1 MLDIKKVLRIAI
13 GLAVISI
20 ILGYIYFDCPITFNT
35 DLEIGK
41 VVTLLLNFGIIAI
54 LIQRFATQFLL
65 KDSYYQFMAAHQ
77 MKGYGTFT
85 PTGTKMNAQK
95 RVMSATE
102 ETEES
107 KKEFK
112 QQLFW
117 ISWGLGMIIAAIGF
131 RFFNNVIDSSSVCDV
146 WMHAKVSVILD
157 IFMTGIL
164 LSGGSALIMQI
175 IMWWKSESK

>member
-1 MLDIKKVLRIAI
+1 MKNFNQIIRIAI

-20 ILGYIYFDCPITFNT
+20 ILGYIYFDCPITFKNNL
-35 DLEIGK
+35 DIGN
-41 VVTLLLNFGIIAI
+41 VVTLLLNFGVIAI

-65 KDSYYQFMAAHQ
+65 KDSYYQFMAASK
-77 MKGYGTFT
+77 MKGYGTFI
-85 PTGTKMNAQK
+85 PTGTKMNAK
-95 RVMSATE
+95 KKVMSDDE

-117 ISWGLGMIIAAIGF
+117 ISWGTGMVIAAIGF
-131 RFFNNVIDSSSVCDV
+131 RFFNNVIDPPSACTA
-146 WMHAKVSVILD
+146 WMHAEISVILD

-175 IMWWKSESK
+175 IMWWKSDVK